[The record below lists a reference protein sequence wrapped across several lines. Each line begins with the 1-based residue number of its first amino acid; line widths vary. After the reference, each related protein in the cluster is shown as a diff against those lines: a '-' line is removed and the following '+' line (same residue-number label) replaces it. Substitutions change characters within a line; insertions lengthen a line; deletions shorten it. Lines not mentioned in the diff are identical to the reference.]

1 MSFHGLPFAW
11 FSGQF
16 TVFLMRP
23 SADLEQYIREKKEKL
38 ALGSVDGP
46 IVG

>member
-11 FSGQF
+11 FVSQF
-16 TVFLMRP
+16 LSFLMRP
-23 SADLEQYIREKKEKL
+23 SADLEQYIREKKERL